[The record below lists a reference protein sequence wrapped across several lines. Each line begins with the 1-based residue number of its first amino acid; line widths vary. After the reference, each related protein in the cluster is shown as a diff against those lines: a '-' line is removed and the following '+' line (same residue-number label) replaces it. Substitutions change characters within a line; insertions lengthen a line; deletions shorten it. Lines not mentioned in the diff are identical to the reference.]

1 MSQVEIYT
9 TPYCF
14 YCRAAKDLLVK
25 KGVNFTEID
34 VSRSAELRRIMA
46 VRAHGQS
53 TVPQIFIADR
63 HIGGYAD
70 LYSLDRQGHLD
81 PLLQQR

>member
-1 MSQVEIYT
+1 MQ
-9 TPYCF
+9 
-14 YCRAAKDLLVK
+14 

-34 VSRSAELRRIMA
+34 VSRDTESRRIMA
-46 VRAHGQS
+46 LRARGQR

-63 HIGGYAD
+63 HIGGCAD